1 MSIEKFDAI
10 YQRAAERKGGEDQLE
25 ALLSHPLSK
34 EELAAIPNDRWLAA
48 FSMKVFQSG
57 ISWSVV
63 RKKWPNFEEVFFG
76 FKIEPLLML
85 SDEQWETKATDERII
100 RHLTKVMS
108 IPANA
113 RMIHE
118 ASIQHGS
125 FGKMVADWPQEKITE
140 LWAYLKNMAAVW
152 AVIQGHILY
161 VKWVLIRLFCLTMW
175 KHTCAIAKSSKAE
188 KTPKNLTMQQPK
200 RLCNGKKRAVVA
212 SPKSVKSLHLV
223 PAIIDSNDKL
233 ISTLAL
239 ITVCFFW
246 PYL

>member
-85 SDEQWETKATDERII
+85 SDEQWEIKATDERII

-140 LWAYLKNMAAVW
+140 LWAYLKKHGSRLGGNTGPYTLRQMGADTF
-152 AVIQGHILY
+152 IL
-161 VKWVLIRLFCLTMW
+161 
-175 KHTCAIAKSSKAE
+175 
-188 KTPKNLTMQQPK
+188 
-200 RLCNGKKRAVVA
+200 
-212 SPKSVKSLHLV
+212 
-223 PAIIDSNDKL
+223 SNDVEAYLRNCKIIEGGKDTKKSHDAANQAFVQWQKESGRSL
-233 ISTLAL
+233 TEISQIIAFSTGDNRL
-239 ITVCFFW
+239 
-246 PYL
+246 

>member
-1 MSIEKFDAI
+1 MSIERFDDI
-10 YQRAAERKGGEDQLE
+10 YQRAAERKGGDDQLE
-25 ALLSHPLSK
+25 DLLTQPLSK

-85 SDEQWETKATDERII
+85 SDEQWEAKTTDERII
-100 RHLTKVMS
+100 RHHAKVMS

-118 ASIQHGS
+118 ATVEYGS

-140 LWAYLKNMAAVW
+140 LWSYLKKHGN
-152 AVIQGHILY
+152 
-161 VKWVLIRLFCLTMW
+161 RLGGNTGPYTLRTMGADTFIISNDVESYLRNC
-175 KHTCAIAKSSKAE
+175 KIIE
-188 KTPKNLTMQQPK
+188 G
-200 RLCNGKKRAVVA
+200 GKDTK
-212 SPKSVKSLHLV
+212 KSLDAATKAFMQWQQESGRSLTEISQ
-223 PAIIDSNDKL
+223 IIAF
-233 ISTLAL
+233 STGDNR
-239 ITVCFFW
+239 I
-246 PYL
+246 

>member
-57 ISWSVV
+57 ISWSVA

-85 SDEQWETKATDERII
+85 SDEQWEIKATDERII

-140 LWAYLKNMAAVW
+140 LWAYLKKHGSRLGGNTGPYTLRQMGADTF
-152 AVIQGHILY
+152 IL
-161 VKWVLIRLFCLTMW
+161 
-175 KHTCAIAKSSKAE
+175 
-188 KTPKNLTMQQPK
+188 
-200 RLCNGKKRAVVA
+200 
-212 SPKSVKSLHLV
+212 
-223 PAIIDSNDKL
+223 SNDVEAYLRNCKIIEGGKDTKKSHDAANQAFVQWQKESGRSL
-233 ISTLAL
+233 TEISQIIAFSTGDNRL
-239 ITVCFFW
+239 
-246 PYL
+246 

>member
-140 LWAYLKNMAAVW
+140 LWAYLKKHGSRLGGNTGPYTLRQMGADTF
-152 AVIQGHILY
+152 
-161 VKWVLIRLFCLTMW
+161 VL
-175 KHTCAIAKSSKAE
+175 
-188 KTPKNLTMQQPK
+188 
-200 RLCNGKKRAVVA
+200 
-212 SPKSVKSLHLV
+212 
-223 PAIIDSNDKL
+223 SNDVEAYLRNCKIIEGGKDTKKSHDAATQAFMQL
-233 ISTLAL
+233 QKESCRSLTEISQIIAFSTGDNRL
-239 ITVCFFW
+239 
-246 PYL
+246 

>member
-34 EELAAIPNDRWLAA
+34 EELTAIPDDRWLAA

-63 RKKWPNFEEVFFG
+63 RNKWPNFEEVFFG

-85 SDEQWETKATDERII
+85 SDEQWETKATDKRII

-118 ASIQHGS
+118 AKIEYGS
-125 FGKMVADWPQEKITE
+125 FGKMVADWPQEKITD
-140 LWAYLKNMAAVW
+140 LWAYLKKRGNRLGGNTGPYTLRQMGVDTFILSSDVEATC
-152 AVIQGHILY
+152 VIARSLKVAKIRKNRSMQPT
-161 VKWVLIRLFCLTMW
+161 KRLFNGSKKVAEACL
-175 KHTCAIAKSSKAE
+175 KSAKSLRSA
-188 KTPKNLTMQQPK
+188 
-200 RLCNGKKRAVVA
+200 
-212 SPKSVKSLHLV
+212 
-223 PAIIDSNDKL
+223 PAIIAFNRD
-233 ISTLAL
+233 
-239 ITVCFFW
+239 
-246 PYL
+246 

>member
-1 MSIEKFDAI
+1 MSIVKFDAI

-140 LWAYLKNMAAVW
+140 LWAYLKKHGSRLGGNTGPYTLRQMGADTF
-152 AVIQGHILY
+152 IL
-161 VKWVLIRLFCLTMW
+161 
-175 KHTCAIAKSSKAE
+175 
-188 KTPKNLTMQQPK
+188 
-200 RLCNGKKRAVVA
+200 
-212 SPKSVKSLHLV
+212 
-223 PAIIDSNDKL
+223 SNDVEAYLRNCKIIEGGKDTKK
-233 ISTLAL
+233 ISRCSNPSVYAMAKGERS
-239 ITVCFFW
+239 
-246 PYL
+246 

>member
-1 MSIEKFDAI
+1 MFPKYRHTLRLTSFMSIEKFNAI

-140 LWAYLKNMAAVW
+140 LWAYLKKHGSRLGGNTGPYTLRQMGADTF
-152 AVIQGHILY
+152 IL
-161 VKWVLIRLFCLTMW
+161 
-175 KHTCAIAKSSKAE
+175 
-188 KTPKNLTMQQPK
+188 
-200 RLCNGKKRAVVA
+200 
-212 SPKSVKSLHLV
+212 
-223 PAIIDSNDKL
+223 SNDVEAYLRNCKIIEGGKDTKKSHDAATQAFMQWQKESGRSL
-233 ISTLAL
+233 TEISQIIAFSTGDNRL
-239 ITVCFFW
+239 
-246 PYL
+246 

>member
-10 YQRAAERKGGEDQLE
+10 YQRAAKRKGGKDQLE

-34 EELAAIPNDRWLAA
+34 EELAAIPDDRWLAA

-63 RKKWPNFEEVFFG
+63 RNKWPNFEEVFFG

-85 SDEQWETKATDERII
+85 SDEQWETKATDKRII

-118 ASIQHGS
+118 ARIEYGS
-125 FGKMVADWPQEKITE
+125 FSNMIAEWPREKITE
-140 LWAYLKNMAAVW
+140 LWA
-152 AVIQGHILY
+152 
-161 VKWVLIRLFCLTMW
+161 T
-175 KHTCAIAKSSKAE
+175 
-188 KTPKNLTMQQPK
+188 
-200 RLCNGKKRAVVA
+200 
-212 SPKSVKSLHLV
+212 
-223 PAIIDSNDKL
+223 
-233 ISTLAL
+233 
-239 ITVCFFW
+239 
-246 PYL
+246 

>member
-76 FKIEPLLML
+76 FKIEQLLML
-85 SDEQWETKATDERII
+85 SDEQWETKATDERIV

-140 LWAYLKNMAAVW
+140 LWAYLKKHGSRLGGNTGPYTLRQMGADTF
-152 AVIQGHILY
+152 IL
-161 VKWVLIRLFCLTMW
+161 
-175 KHTCAIAKSSKAE
+175 
-188 KTPKNLTMQQPK
+188 
-200 RLCNGKKRAVVA
+200 
-212 SPKSVKSLHLV
+212 
-223 PAIIDSNDKL
+223 SNDVEAYLRNCKIIEGGKDTKKSHDAATQAFMQWQNESGRSL
-233 ISTLAL
+233 TEISQIIAFSTGDNRL
-239 ITVCFFW
+239 
-246 PYL
+246 